1 MKANK
6 FLVSMVMLVLVV
18 SACTAAP
25 TQAPATAAPAT
36 AAPATAAPATAAPAT
51 AAPATAAPATA
62 APATAAPTQA
72 YPTAP
77 VQLSL
82 FVFAAP
88 GHKDVPEAVVKD
100 YMTAHPNVKI
110 DVIEGSNSTEFPQML
125 AAYQTTPDNPLIDI
139 GYFNQTSESNGALAG
154 MWDTIDAA
162 NVPNIKYILPQFR
175 QPEDRGVSFATGF
188 YGILYNT
195 KYITTPPT
203 SYSVLWDE
211 QYKGKVAEWDYQWEE
226 LVMAAKMN
234 GGSESNIDP
243 GFKLLGQHL
252 DMFQSL
258 YTSNDQAKNLLISG
272 DAWLTIFD
280 VQIAQTWVK
289 ADPTIPIGVAIPKEG
304 LISWP
309 LYINIVK
316 GLTPDQKFVADD
328 LVNQLLSPDTISKYS
343 IATNYVP
350 TATGIT
356 LPANLMA
363 LPQFAPDVAKNALL
377 FDWNTINKNNAD
389 WTQRWDQEIK
399 ANLK

>member
-1 MKANK
+1 MKTHK
-6 FLVSMVMLVLVV
+6 FLISLVILVLVA
-18 SACTAAP
+18 SACATAPTQAPTLAVPTQAPTTAAP
-25 TQAPATAAPAT
+25 TQALAATATAAF
-36 AAPATAAPATAAPAT
+36 
-51 AAPATAAPATA
+51 
-62 APATAAPTQA
+62 PTG
-72 YPTAP
+72 P
-77 VQLSL
+77 VHLTL

-88 GHKDVPEAVVKD
+88 GHKDVPEAVVKN

-125 AAYQTTPDNPLIDI
+125 AAYQTTPNQPLIDV
-139 GYFNQTSESNGALAG
+139 GFYNQTTESNGAIAG
-154 MWDTIDAA
+154 MWDTIDSA
-162 NVPNIKYILPQFR
+162 NVPNLKYILPQFR

-188 YGILYNT
+188 YGLLYNT
-195 KYITTPPT
+195 KFVKTPPT

-226 LVMAAKMN
+226 LVMAARMN

-243 GFKLLGQHL
+243 GFKLLEQHL

-272 DAWLTIFD
+272 DVWFTIFD

-289 ADPTIPIGVAIPKEG
+289 ADSTVPIGVAIPQEG

-309 LYINIVK
+309 LYINITK

-328 LVNQLLSPDTISKYS
+328 LVNQFLSPETISAYC

-363 LPQFAPDVAKNALL
+363 LPQFAPEVAKNALL
-377 FDWNTINKNNAD
+377 FDWTTINKNNAA
-389 WTQRWDQEIK
+389 WTQRWDREIK